1 MPIRRFESHQAA
13 REALWTTRDDPRLV
27 ERIRALWER
36 SHALVPGGVSA
47 PRGVRHDEAS
57 EAANPVR
64 EAWMRGRVR
73 AKRAAPPELRAGPPP
88 PRTDR
93 GVVAARPSGSSSG

>member
-36 SHALVPGGVSA
+36 SHSLVPGGVSA
-47 PRGVRHDEAS
+47 PRGVRRYES
-57 EAANPVR
+57 IEAANADR
-64 EAWMRGRVR
+64 EAWIRERVR
-73 AKRAAPPELRAGPPP
+73 AIR
-88 PRTDR
+88 
-93 GVVAARPSGSSSG
+93 AARP